1 MALTQSSRQSQWGGS
16 VTYLGYV
23 EAKLKIPGIKQMDRN
38 SLFMVIND
46 SPYTETVPITIGT
59 LHIRQAVKLATNE
72 ELNNLPEAWKV
83 ANFPP
88 VVKQT
93 TLNEPQLDLKEVQG
107 KVTLTK
113 NITLNPFETLKV
125 SGNTSFRKH
134 SKRVNVIIERPES
147 HEHNM
152 VAPVATYTV
161 LKPGSTR
168 IQFGLRNLLARSIT
182 LKSKTTI
189 AKFSA
194 ANAVPDMLAPDPEL
208 VVQNSEKKDKLPLL
222 SNEKQKE
229 LMIKLT

>member
-1 MALTQSSRQSQWGGS
+1 
-16 VTYLGYV
+16 
-23 EAKLKIPGIKQMDRN
+23 MDRD

-46 SPYTETVPITIGT
+46 SPYTERVPITIGT
-59 LHIRQAVKLATNE
+59 LHIRQALKLATKE

-134 SKRVNVIIERPES
+134 SKRVNVIIECPES

-161 LKPGSTR
+161 LKPGSKR
-168 IQFGLRNLLARSIT
+168 VQFGL
-182 LKSKTTI
+182 
-189 AKFSA
+189 
-194 ANAVPDMLAPDPEL
+194 
-208 VVQNSEKKDKLPLL
+208 
-222 SNEKQKE
+222 
-229 LMIKLT
+229 